1 MVRCP
6 ISRVAD
12 LGPIERDLLRSG
24 FFRHNGDDTRHV
36 LLVRLADQDLHK
48 AAMDP
53 TNWLYTTGD
62 GEASFSVRW
71 IQSEVP
77 RSISVSTENVAT
89 EIQGWLRDNVTG
101 DRENCLSDKPLI
113 ENVVLTSLQT
123 VDLVTFLEERFG
135 LIVEDEEFDEENFG
149 SVETIAGLV
158 ASQKTAAETAN
169 SGCVHDL
176 PVRNAVVRQGVRS
189 ASASSM
195 VVWMDRSYT

>member
-1 MVRCP
+1 M
-6 ISRVAD
+6 
-12 LGPIERDLLRSG
+12 
-24 FFRHNGDDTRHV
+24 
-36 LLVRLADQDLHK
+36 
-48 AAMDP
+48 
-53 TNWLYTTGD
+53 
-62 GEASFSVRW
+62 
-71 IQSEVP
+71 
-77 RSISVSTENVAT
+77 AT

-101 DRENCLSDKPLI
+101 DREISLDEPLI

-176 PVRNAVVRQGVRS
+176 PCNAVVRQGVRS